1 MNWLK
6 KQDKSDLIF
15 YALLLAFTI
24 ISLFVFSDYGISFD
38 GPRQKT
44 YGEEC
49 LDYYLSRGEN
59 KTALSYINVYYYGGL
74 FDMTAAALCRISPL
88 GDYETRHL
96 LNALAGILG
105 VLGTW
110 KLARLLAGPRA
121 ALITAA
127 LLMLTPSY
135 FGHMFM
141 NPKDIPFAAG
151 YVWSLYCILLA
162 FKHLPRLPVS
172 LIIRFGLA
180 LGLTLAIRIGGA
192 LLVAYACMGAGLYV
206 ILPSLFTTETAATV
220 WWKATLRRVLFL
232 AISFASAFAVA
243 YVVMLLF
250 WPWAQQDPLQ
260 NPLKSL
266 EFMSKFGDW
275 PGTILL
281 GGKYVDAMDLP
292 ASYLP
297 HYFIVKLP
305 ETILITLMLGLPVA
319 ALRLI
324 QHKGLGS
331 RRQVTQFGFL
341 VFAII
346 FPATYAILKHSVLY
360 DGLRH
365 FLFVIPLICVLCG
378 LFTNALL
385 DALLNR
391 RGRMAATAI
400 LVLMLAA
407 QGIAMIKLHPNQYV
421 YYNILTGWLPGAEG
435 RYEMDYWANSY
446 KETVE
451 TIMDIARAR
460 DGDNFEKRSYNIY
473 VDGPYLSATYYFPDN
488 FTRVDDPSTA
498 DYLFSHTRWDIHK
511 NLPGRQIASI
521 SRMGVDL
528 TVIHEPAPSAP

>member
-1 MNWLK
+1 MSWLQ
-6 KQDKSDLIF
+6 KQNKSDLIF

-24 ISLFVFSDYGISFD
+24 ISLAVFSDYGISFD

-49 LDYYLSRGEN
+49 LDYYLSKGEN

-74 FDMTAAALCRISPL
+74 FDMTAAALCRISRL

-96 LNALAGILG
+96 LNALVGILG
-105 VLGTW
+105 ILGTW
-110 KLARLLAGPRA
+110 KLARLLAGSRA

-141 NPKDIPFAAG
+141 NPKDIPFAVG
-151 YVWSLYCILLA
+151 YVWSLYYILLA
-162 FKHLPRLPVS
+162 FRHLPRLPIS
-172 LIIRFGLA
+172 LIARFGIA
-180 LGLTLAIRIGGA
+180 LGLTLAVRIGGA
-192 LLVAYACMGAGLYV
+192 LLVAYTCMGAGLFV
-206 ILPSLFTTETAATV
+206 IFPRLFTTETTADA
-220 WWKATLRRVLFL
+220 WWKVTFRRMLFL
-232 AISFASAFAVA
+232 AISLASAFAIA
-243 YVVMLLF
+243 YAVMLLF
-250 WPWAQQDPLQ
+250 WPWAQQDPLH

-305 ETILITLMLGLPVA
+305 ETILLTFLLGLPA
-319 ALRLI
+319 ALLNIVQR
-324 QHKGLGS
+324 KGLGD

-341 VFAII
+341 VFAIV
-346 FPATYAILKHSVLY
+346 FPAAYAILKHSVLY

-365 FLFVIPLICVLCG
+365 FLFVIPLLCVLCG
-378 LFTNALL
+378 LFTDSFLSAIPNRAVRGSALS
-385 DALLNR
+385 AL
-391 RGRMAATAI
+391 I
-400 LVLMLAA
+400 LMLAA
-407 QGIAMIKLHPNQYV
+407 QGVAMIKLHPNQYV

-435 RYEMDYWANSY
+435 RYETDYWANSY
-446 KETVE
+446 RETVK
-451 TIMDIARAR
+451 TIEKIARTR
-460 DGDNFEKRSYNIY
+460 DGDDFDNRQYQIY
-473 VDGPYLSATYYFPDN
+473 IDGPYLSATYYFPDN
-488 FTRVDDPSTA
+488 FTRTDDTNTA
-498 DYLFSHTRWDIHK
+498 DYLFTHTRWDIHK
-511 NLPGRQIASI
+511 NLPGKRLTSI

-528 TVIHEPAPSAP
+528 TIINEPTSN

>member
-1 MNWLK
+1 MSWLK
-6 KQDKSDLIF
+6 KQNRYDLVF
-15 YALLLAFTI
+15 YALLLGFTI

-96 LNALAGILG
+96 LNALAGLLG
-105 VLGTW
+105 ILGTW

-151 YVWSLYCILLA
+151 YVWSMYYILLA
-162 FKHLPRLPVS
+162 FKHLPRLPGS
-172 LIIRFGLA
+172 LIIRFGIA

-192 LLVAYACMGAGLYV
+192 LLVAYACMGVGLYV
-206 ILPSLFTTETAATV
+206 ILPTLFTAEDATGI
-220 WWKATLRRVLFL
+220 WWRVTLRRILFL
-232 AISFASAFAVA
+232 AISFVSAFAVA
-243 YVVMLLF
+243 YGVMLLF
-250 WPWAQQDPLQ
+250 WPWAQQDPLG

-297 HYFIVKLP
+297 HYFAVKLP
-305 ETILITLMLGLPVA
+305 ETVLLTLMLGLPVA
-319 ALRLI
+319 ALRLV
-324 QHKGLGS
+324 QHKGLGN
-331 RRQVTQFGFL
+331 RRQITQFGFL
-341 VFAII
+341 LFAII
-346 FPATYAILKHSVLY
+346 FPAAYAIAKHSVLY

-365 FLFVIPLICVLCG
+365 FLFVIPLLCVVCG

-385 DALLNR
+385 EAISNR
-391 RGRMAATAI
+391 RARIAVGGV
-400 LVLMLAA
+400 LVLMLVAE
-407 QGIAMIKLHPNQYV
+407 GVAMIKLHPNQYV
-421 YYNILTGWLPGAEG
+421 YYNVFTGWLPGAEG

-446 KETVE
+446 KEVVE
-451 TIMDIARAR
+451 TIVELAKER
-460 DGDNFEKRSYNIY
+460 DGDAFESRKYNIF

-488 FTRVDDPSTA
+488 FTRVDDANTA

-511 NLPGRQIASI
+511 NLPGKRLTSI

-528 TVIHEPAPSAP
+528 TVIHEPATSP